1 MEMRVITKEQPSPSL
16 SSSSSSE
23 EEEEECHSGVN
34 QLGGLFVNGRP
45 LPDSTRTRI
54 VELAHNGMRP
64 CDISR
69 CLQVSNGCVSK
80 ILARYYETGS
90 IKPRAIGG
98 SKPRVATNDVVQKIA
113 QYKRETP
120 SIFAWEIRDRLLA
133 ENVCNPENIP
143 SVSSIN
149 RVLRNLGSK
158 SLDSMTNHETY
169 YVGDKLRVLQS
180 QPWPSSSSSFY
191 VHHSGAQPPS
201 TAYST
206 SGDSNSEYKHQTH
219 DANHGHHQD
228 LGDLTDASNDSKT
241 VVRDGLNE
249 NEDAIQERLKLKRK
263 LQRNRTSFTQEQI
276 DALEQAFN
284 GTHYPDVY
292 AREKLAQ
299 KINLPEAR
307 IQVWFS
313 NRRAKYRREDKV
325 KGRRQHQQQQQQLIN
340 DMGENMRPSGS
351 TPPLS
356 LSQQLQPTSSSLYPQ
371 VLTTPNDP
379 NHHHHHHH
387 HHQYGAFGSSFTGQ
401 MAAAVACSS
410 SAYPTFFPSST
421 RGYDGLSPFSSP
433 YNRSCPNYSTSIP
446 TNLSSDLD
454 HMKNMSSYGGAPHIW
469 YSPAI
474 LP

>member
-1 MEMRVITKEQPSPSL
+1 MDIHNDL
-16 SSSSSSE
+16 SMSHKG
-23 EEEEECHSGVN
+23 HSGVN

-133 ENVCNPENIP
+133 ETVCNSENIP

-169 YVGDKLRVLQS
+169 YSVDSKLRALHS

-191 VHHSGAQPPS
+191 VHHPGTQPS
-201 TAYST
+201 SATYST
-206 SGDSNSEYKHQTH
+206 SGDSNSEYKHQAN

-228 LGDLTDASNDSKT
+228 LGDLTDASNDSKSA
-241 VVRDGLNE
+241 VRDNVNE
-249 NEDAIQERLKLKRK
+249 NDEAVQERLKLKRK

-325 KGRRQHQQQQQQLIN
+325 KGRRQQHMMN
-340 DMGENMRPSGS
+340 DMGENMRPTGS
-351 TPPLS
+351 TPPNPS
-356 LSQQLQPTSSSLYPQ
+356 SQQTQPSSSTSSSLYPSG
-371 VLTTPNDP
+371 LPNNNDP
-379 NHHHHHHH
+379 HLHHHHP
-387 HHQYGAFGSSFTGQ
+387 HQYGAFSSGFTGQ

-410 SAYPTFFPSST
+410 TGYPTFFHNST
-421 RGYDGLSPFSSP
+421 RGYDGLSPFSTP
-433 YNRSCPNYSTSIP
+433 YNRSCPTYSTGMP
-446 TNLSSDLD
+446 PNLSSDLD
-454 HMKNMSSYGGAPHIW
+454 HMKNMPSMSSYGGAPHIW
-469 YSPAI
+469 YSPI
-474 LP
+474 IP